1 DGRDRPALARSLRT
15 IARPGWSR
23 SSCTRTLAPDY
34 RSTWMVAIVLHS
46 HARSGLSLDL
56 DGRDRPALAR
66 SLRTIARP
74 GWSRSSCT
82 RTLAPDYRST
92 RMVAIVLHSHARSG
106 LSLHV
111 TADEGLQL
119 DAAQRVLHLH
129 GRGLHEVRR
138 GRQDRS

>member
-1 DGRDRPALARSLRT
+1 R
-15 IARPGWSR
+15 R
-23 SSCTRTLAPDY
+23 SSTTSAGPVLPRRLSY
-34 RSTWMVAIVLHS
+34 YLAIVLHS

-92 RMVAIVLHSHARSG
+92 SPRMKDSSWTRPSESSICTGGDFMKYVEADRIGPPTPRSFAIFAARMASMMMPAELG
-106 LSLHV
+106 
-111 TADEGLQL
+111 
-119 DAAQRVLHLH
+119 
-129 GRGLHEVRR
+129 
-138 GRQDRS
+138 

>member
-1 DGRDRPALARSLRT
+1 WMVAIVLHSHARSGLSLDLDGRDRPALARSLRT

-92 RMVAIVLHSHARSG
+92 SPRMKDSSWTRPSESSICTG
-106 LSLHV
+106 G
-111 TADEGLQL
+111 DF
-119 DAAQRVLHLH
+119 
-129 GRGLHEVRR
+129 
-138 GRQDRS
+138 